1 MDKIN
6 KNYGENRDKM
16 TGTPNGSK
24 SQNYGQTTNQES
36 WKDRVA
42 DKVDNAASKVAD
54 KVDNAANKMAD
65 KVHEK
70 VAQHKSGTTDSSSR
84 MDHNGMGRPIVG
96 RPALRFRGRGVR
108 YFGIRTFFG
117 KCFALQYCVANLSED
132 RPARSERR
140 NADRSQRLTEN

>member
-6 KNYGENRDKM
+6 KNYGENPDKM

-24 SQNYGQTTNQES
+24 SHNYGQTTNQES
-36 WKDRVA
+36 WKDR
-42 DKVDNAASKVAD
+42 VAD

-84 MDHNGMGRPIVG
+84 MDQNGMKKHSENCGCSASEKGNNMSGGQKPEQ
-96 RPALRFRGRGVR
+96 
-108 YFGIRTFFG
+108 G
-117 KCFALQYCVANLSED
+117 KTSY
-132 RPARSERR
+132 
-140 NADRSQRLTEN
+140 

>member
-6 KNYGENRDKM
+6 KNYGENRDNM

-84 MDHNGMGRPIVG
+84 MDHNGM
-96 RPALRFRGRGVR
+96 
-108 YFGIRTFFG
+108 
-117 KCFALQYCVANLSED
+117 KKHSENSICGSMYNCNVQQD
-132 RPARSERR
+132 GCCC
-140 NADRSQRLTEN
+140 

>member
-6 KNYGENRDKM
+6 KNYGENPDKM

-84 MDHNGMGRPIVG
+84 MDHNGMKKHSENCGCSASEKGNNMSGGQKPEQ
-96 RPALRFRGRGVR
+96 
-108 YFGIRTFFG
+108 G
-117 KCFALQYCVANLSED
+117 KTSY
-132 RPARSERR
+132 
-140 NADRSQRLTEN
+140 

>member
-6 KNYGENRDKM
+6 KNYGENPDKM

-84 MDHNGMGRPIVG
+84 MDQNCGCSASEKGNNMSGGQKPEQ
-96 RPALRFRGRGVR
+96 
-108 YFGIRTFFG
+108 G
-117 KCFALQYCVANLSED
+117 KTSY
-132 RPARSERR
+132 
-140 NADRSQRLTEN
+140 